1 MKHTR
6 FRRRAFFATLVV
18 LWLLG
23 LVVTFVWF
31 RLAASADRPDGPIEV
46 AGLSDSVT
54 VELDSLGIPTI
65 RARTEL
71 DAWRALGYMHASD
84 RLWQLEF
91 LRRIASGRLAELF
104 GEPAYPTDRV
114 TRTLGLARM
123 AREAAAMLT
132 PDERA
137 AVQSYAEGVNAR
149 LAAGGPLP
157 PEFRL
162 LRVEPEPWTVEASL
176 SIGLVMSLDLSH
188 WQRDLSRHWAAVHL
202 PPEKAAYLHP
212 RYPEW
217 GPKTLDGRIEPPPET
232 VTGFEPD
239 EPQATDAVSST
250 ARRGARSPSS
260 PHADGNVAAEAS
272 RVPGAGREPDAR
284 DPLEVLSSVSIRAAS
299 NAWVVGGSRTAS
311 GSPILAN
318 DMHLALRAPSIWY
331 IAAVHV
337 ADGGPDVAGFTLPGL
352 PGVVVGF
359 NRHVA
364 WGATNAMVDD
374 MDFAVETVDERG
386 RYRQGEAWLEFEAR
400 PETIRVRGA
409 ESRVD
414 TVRSTVRGPVV
425 SDVLDNVPGTLSAI
439 FLPDRVPV
447 GLGGL
452 LAMNRATS
460 LEEFHAAAET
470 FTQPHLN
477 LVIAGSDGRIGYHL
491 AGSIPLRSWDGALP
505 APAEVVGDGWPGTWP
520 RERHPSATAPTRDF
534 IATANNLQAEGLD
547 GAIGADWPVPFRAE
561 RITRALAVRR
571 DWTPAATAALQRD
584 VRSLLADRTIGRA
597 IEAARRIDEA
607 DVADTLAAWDRM
619 VEMDSHAAPLFY
631 TWFYGLRSLIAA
643 DEWSSAL
650 DRALFPVV
658 STLTVLEEGDANP
671 WVDDVSSPDVR
682 ETLAELEER
691 AMAAAI
697 EKIGGRSWGE
707 VHEERHAHPLGA
719 SFWLDRLFDF
729 HVGPYPAP
737 GGPNTVRP
745 DAYQIWQRLSPGG
758 PSPPWTSEYG
768 PSERMVVE
776 MTPGGPR
783 ARVLVPTGQS
793 GNPFSPHYRDM
804 NDPWRAGELAPLPLA
819 SQREA
824 RAPAEILVII
834 PETR

>member
-6 FRRRAFFATLVV
+6 FRRRVFFATLVV

-23 LVVTFVWF
+23 LAVTFVWF
-31 RLAASADRPDGPIEV
+31 QLAASADRPDGAV
-46 AGLSDSVT
+46 GLAGLSDSVV

-65 RARTEL
+65 RARAEA

-104 GEPAYPTDRV
+104 GDVAYPTDRF
-114 TRTLGLARM
+114 TRTLGLGRM
-123 AREAAAMLT
+123 AREAAEKLSAE
-132 PDERA
+132 ERTA
-137 AVQSYAEGVNAR
+137 LRSYAQGVNAR
-149 LAAGGPLP
+149 LAVEGALP

-162 LRVEPEPWTVEASL
+162 LRFEPEPWTVEASL

-188 WQRDLSRHWAAVHL
+188 WRRDLARHWAAVHL

-217 GPKTLDGRIEPPPET
+217 GPKTLDGRIEPPAEA
-232 VTGFEPD
+232 VTGFEEGP
-239 EPQATDAVSST
+239 EAGVAAGPAAS
-250 ARRGARSPSS
+250 RGAQVRRFRP
-260 PHADGNVAAEAS
+260 PRPDAS
-272 RVPGAGREPDAR
+272 RESRAW
-284 DPLEVLSSVSIRAAS
+284 DPLEVLSTVSIRAAS

-311 GSPILAN
+311 GFPILAN

-331 IAAVHV
+331 IAAVH
-337 ADGGPDVAGFTLPGL
+337 AEAEGLDVAGFTLPGL

-374 MDFAVETVDERG
+374 MDFAVETVDDGG
-386 RYRQGEAWLEFEAR
+386 RYRHEGSWLDFETRA
-400 PETIRVRGA
+400 ETIRIRGA
-409 ESRVD
+409 EARVD

-425 SDVLDNVPGTLSAI
+425 SDVLPNVPGTLSAI
-439 FLPDRVPV
+439 FLSDRVPV

-452 LAMNRATS
+452 LAMNRAAS
-460 LEEFHAAAET
+460 IEEFHTAAEA

-477 LVIAGSDGRIGYHL
+477 LVIAGADGRIGYHL

-505 APAEVVGDGWPGTWP
+505 APAEVVGDGWAGTWP
-520 RERHPSATAPTRDF
+520 RNSHPSATAPARDF

-547 GAIGADWPVPFRAE
+547 GAIGADWPVPFRAD

-571 DWTPAATAALQRD
+571 DWTPAATVVLQRD

-597 IEAARRIDEA
+597 IEAARRIGEA
-607 DVADTLAAWDRM
+607 GVADTLAGWNRM
-619 VEMDSHAAPLFY
+619 VEVESRAAPIFY
-631 TWFYGLRSLIAA
+631 TWFYGLRSLVAA
-643 DEWSSAL
+643 DEWSAAPP
-650 DRALFPVV
+650 DRALFPVT
-658 STLTVLEEGDANP
+658 SMLAVLEEGDANP
-671 WVDDVSSPDVR
+671 WVDDVSTSDVR
-682 ETLAELEER
+682 ETLMELEER

-697 EKIGGRSWGE
+697 ERIGERRWGD
-707 VHEERHAHPLGA
+707 VHGERHAHPLGA
-719 SFWLDRLFDF
+719 SAWLERLFAF

-745 DAYQIWQRLSPGG
+745 DAYQIWQRLRPGG
-758 PSPPWTSEYG
+758 PIPPWTSEYG
-768 PSERMVVE
+768 PSERLVVE
-776 MTPGGPR
+776 MTPSGPR
-783 ARVLVPTGQS
+783 GRALVPTGQS

-804 NDPWRAGELAPLPLA
+804 NDPWRSGKLAALQLGGERSPRA
-819 SQREA
+819 SA
-824 RAPAEILVII
+824 DILVLT
-834 PETR
+834 PENR